1 MKRST
6 RILVILLVI
15 LSGFFIGVIL
25 SNTSSDKDTIKD
37 LLSAATFLFGIFAA
51 FSISNSH
58 TRMNTIHELLKLE
71 DARVLMIFNLAKIF
85 SPDVQEKTAELL
97 DEYVIAQIDYEL
109 SDFKYSYKPFG
120 NLFQFILQI
129 NPDNEQEKQAY
140 SHLLRILTESL
151 EDRKKFEA
159 LVRQKLTL
167 IEWIIILLL
176 QGMIVLFMFLL
187 NNGSL
192 LYFSAM
198 LLMTCTLGFFIL
210 LVRDLNNLRWGEQNW
225 IWKSLETLFI
235 EIGKLPYFPREVVS
249 SGRARPTRGHQI
261 RLATFPHPYPDLSD
275 KRVEITEV

>member
-6 RILVILLVI
+6 RMLVILLVI

-97 DEYVIAQIDYEL
+97 DEYVIAQIDYEP

-140 SHLLRILTESL
+140 SHLLR
-151 EDRKKFEA
+151 
-159 LVRQKLTL
+159 
-167 IEWIIILLL
+167 
-176 QGMIVLFMFLL
+176 
-187 NNGSL
+187 
-192 LYFSAM
+192 
-198 LLMTCTLGFFIL
+198 
-210 LVRDLNNLRWGEQNW
+210 
-225 IWKSLETLFI
+225 
-235 EIGKLPYFPREVVS
+235 
-249 SGRARPTRGHQI
+249 
-261 RLATFPHPYPDLSD
+261 
-275 KRVEITEV
+275 